1 MPLFTFEGRSPT
13 VDPGAFI
20 APTATL
26 VGDVRV
32 EAGAS
37 VWFNAVLRGDFAPII
52 VREGANVQDCC
63 VLHAPPGIPVDVG
76 PGATVA
82 HGCVIHGVHIGAEAV
97 IANHSTVLDGAVIG
111 SRSLIAAHSLVVGG
125 TKIPDEVVAA
135 GAPAKVKGPVA
146 GTGAQMW
153 VDTNPGAYQ
162 DLARRYL
169 AGLTEVL
176 APRKSRVA
184 ARCARS
190 CGRSRWRRRAPSR
203 RAARPSCPRRSP
215 GR

>member
-1 MPLFTFEGRSPT
+1 MPLYSFEGRAPT

-26 VGDVRV
+26 VGDVHV

-37 VWFNAVLRGDFAPII
+37 VWFNAVLRADFAPII

-76 PGATVA
+76 PGATIA

-135 GAPAKVKGPVA
+135 GAPAKIRGPVA

-153 VDTNPGAYQ
+153 VDSNPGAYQ
-162 DLARRYL
+162 DLARRYMTGL
-169 AGLTEVL
+169 AEVTE
-176 APRKSRVA
+176 PR
-184 ARCARS
+184 
-190 CGRSRWRRRAPSR
+190 G
-203 RAARPSCPRRSP
+203 
-215 GR
+215 